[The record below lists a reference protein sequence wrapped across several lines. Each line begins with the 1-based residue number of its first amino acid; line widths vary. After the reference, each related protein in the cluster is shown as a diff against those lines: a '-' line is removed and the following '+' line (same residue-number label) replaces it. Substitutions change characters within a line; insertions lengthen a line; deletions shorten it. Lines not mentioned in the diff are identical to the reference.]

1 MIKQKKSFLDKIA
14 AEEEDTGAVTGKTVS
29 AGRSVSG
36 STAQSL
42 TSSATSG
49 LPADLER
56 SWQQAEADG
65 QQEEEEEGQLAI
77 DVYQDDDTVFI
88 KSIIGG
94 VRPEDLDLTVK
105 NDMVT
110 IKGSRSN
117 SMEIASNDY
126 YYQECF
132 WGSFSRSVILPCDI
146 KVDEVEASMK
156 NGILTIKMPKAEKYS
171 TTKIRV
177 IGE

>member
-1 MIKQKKSFLDKIA
+1 MIKQKKSFLDKIS
-14 AEEEDTGAVTGKTVS
+14 AEDEGTGTVISKTAGAGK
-29 AGRSVSG
+29 SVSG
-36 STAQSL
+36 STAQPY
-42 TSSATSG
+42 TYAKA
-49 LPADLER
+49 PAQEAELER
-56 SWQQAEADG
+56 SWQQTAVEN
-65 QQEEEEEGQLAI
+65 EEEEEGQLAI

-117 SMEIASNDY
+117 SMEISSNDY